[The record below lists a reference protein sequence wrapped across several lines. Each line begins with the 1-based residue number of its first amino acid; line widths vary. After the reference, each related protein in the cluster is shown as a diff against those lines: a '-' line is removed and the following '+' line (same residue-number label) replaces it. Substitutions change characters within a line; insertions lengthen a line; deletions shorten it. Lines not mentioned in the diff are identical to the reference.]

1 MSTSEGKEFDVNFW
15 KEVVENLLAGVF
27 VVDDKLRL
35 RYVNKIVELATGYDR
50 EELYS
55 MRIFHLAH
63 EEDYP
68 KIFEAYRKAR
78 KGERIFI
85 ENRYFTKDGRLRWSW
100 GYLVPID
107 YRGERL
113 GVGNWIDVTRVKK
126 LEQRLRESE
135 EFYRTL
141 IEDSLTGVYIVQNDR
156 FVYIN
161 KALEEIVGYT
171 KEEILNKDPFSIVH
185 PADREIV
192 RKKYLRRMLESSP
205 TETYSWRVITKDGK
219 VRWVT
224 SRPSRIT
231 YRGKPAVA
239 ATTIDTTKIHEMAE
253 ELKRKTEY
261 LTLLNKILR
270 HDIMNDLTVVR
281 AALELKDEKL
291 IENAISRI
299 NRITELIKEIK
310 ILEEVGGDRKTVN
323 LAEYAKDV
331 ADMYKE
337 EAEIKLNVEDVY
349 VMANEGL
356 KAVLHNLI
364 GNAILH
370 GGKKPIE
377 ITVSVFKDG
386 GTAVI
391 RVADNG
397 VGVPDEIKDK
407 IFEEGFSGKSGTGL
421 GLFIVKKIVELYD
434 GSIKVMD
441 NEPNGAV
448 FEVRLPL
455 GLAIEN

>member
-1 MSTSEGKEFDVNFW
+1 MSNKEDPEFNANFW
-15 KEVVENLLAGVF
+15 REVVENLLAGVF
-27 VVDDKLRL
+27 LVDEKLRL
-35 RYVNKIVELATGYDR
+35 RYVNKIVEIATGYRRD
-50 EELYS
+50 ELYS
-55 MRIFHLAH
+55 MRVFHLAH
-63 EEDYP
+63 EDDYP
-68 KIFEAYRKAR
+68 KIFEAYNRAIT
-78 KGERIFI
+78 GERIFI

-100 GYLVPID
+100 GYLVPIE
-107 YRGERL
+107 YKGERL

-135 EFYRTL
+135 EFYRML

-161 KALEEIVGYT
+161 RAFEEIVGYT
-171 KEEILNKDPFSIVH
+171 REEILNKDPFSIVH

-192 RKKYLRRMLESSP
+192 RKKYLKRVLESSP
-205 TETYSWRVITKDGK
+205 TETYSWRVIRKDGK

-224 SRPSRIT
+224 ARPSRIT

-239 ATTIDTTKIHEMAE
+239 ATTIDTTQIHEMAE
-253 ELKRKTEY
+253 ELRRKTEY

-281 AALELKDEKL
+281 AALELRDEKL

-299 NRITELIKEIK
+299 NRMTELIKEIK
-310 ILEEVGGDRKTVN
+310 ILEEVGGDRKAVN
-323 LAEYAKDV
+323 LAEYVRDV
-331 ADMYKE
+331 AEVYRE
-337 EAEIKLNVEDVY
+337 EAEIRLNLEDVY

-364 GNAILH
+364 RNAIIH

-377 ITVSVFKDG
+377 ITISVFRDDG
-386 GTAVI
+386 MGVMV
-391 RVADNG
+391 VADNG
-397 VGVPDEIKDK
+397 VGVPDEIKDR
-407 IFEEGFSGKSGTGL
+407 IFEEGFSGESGTGL
-421 GLFIVKKIVELYD
+421 GLFIVKKIVELYG

-441 NEPNGAV
+441 NKPSGAV

-455 GLAIEN
+455 EKF